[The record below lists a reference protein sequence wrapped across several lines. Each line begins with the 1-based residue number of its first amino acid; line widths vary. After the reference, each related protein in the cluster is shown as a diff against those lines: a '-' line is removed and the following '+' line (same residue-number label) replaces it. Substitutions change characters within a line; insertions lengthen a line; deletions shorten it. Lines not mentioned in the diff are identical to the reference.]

1 MKKSVKSVN
10 AYQTPLWYGKP
21 KYHYKVFKNN
31 KLFYSCTSIAK
42 DQIEILQDIVERFKG
57 DSSTYKIYCNGTL
70 TEVVNKGVKSKAG
83 RKKKYHW
90 SNPS

>member
-1 MKKSVKSVN
+1 MEKSVKSVN

-31 KLFYSCTSIAK
+31 ILFYSCTSIAK
-42 DQIEILQDIVERFKG
+42 YQDDIIKAIIDRFKG
-57 DSSTYKIYCNGTL
+57 DSSTYKIYRNGTL
-70 TEVVNKGVKSKAG
+70 TEVVNKGVKGKAG
-83 RKKKYHW
+83 RKKKYQW

>member
-1 MKKSVKSVN
+1 MKKN
-10 AYQTPLWYGKP
+10 DTIAPMTPLWYGKP

-31 KLFYSCTSIAK
+31 ILFYSCTSIAK
-42 DQIEILQDIVERFKG
+42 NQIEILQAIVERFKG